1 MPPPDV
7 RMAVD
12 IGGTFTDIV
21 LDRGSER
28 ITRKVL
34 TTAKRPEEG
43 VLDGARLVLGDAGLH
58 FSDIDVFVHGTTLAT
73 NAIIERRGART
84 ALIATDGFRDTIEIA
99 NESRYDQYDLSIEKP
114 QPLVPRSLRFTVP
127 ERVDV
132 HGKVRLTL
140 DEAAVA
146 AQVARLKD
154 NGIEAVAICFMHSY
168 VNPAHEQR
176 TGEIL
181 KKAMPGLSITLSCE
195 VCPEIREYERTS
207 TAVANAYVQPLMDGY
222 LARMDE
228 ALRVEQFRGAIYL
241 VTSGGGLTS
250 IDTARKYPV
259 RLVESGP
266 AGGAIFAAQVAA
278 RASEKKVLSFDMG
291 GTTAK
296 ICLIENYEPN
306 SARVYEVDRA
316 ARFLKG
322 SGLPVR
328 IPVIEMVEIGA
339 GGGSIARVDALKR
352 VTVGPESAGSEPGPA
367 CYRRGGTLPTVTDAD
382 VALGMIDPA
391 AFAGG
396 TIALN
401 SDLARAALATAVG
414 DPLGMNPET
423 AAYAVHE
430 MVCENMASAARVHAV
445 ERGEVVNDH
454 TLIAFGGAA
463 PLHAARVAEKLG
475 LARVVVPPNAG
486 VGSAVGFLVA
496 PISYELV
503 KSRHMRLDDFDF
515 AGASALLDAMS
526 RDARAL
532 VEPGARGAAV
542 TERRLAYMRYVGQ
555 GHEITVPLPV
565 RDLTADDA
573 VMLRVEFEKEYSVLF
588 KRPIPGA
595 AIEALSWSVLIS
607 TKAQRLDAMAPAPE
621 KRAPSPDG
629 SRAFYDGRVGHTIDV
644 PTYSRSRLEAGSR
657 VPGPAIIAEDET
669 STFVT
674 ASFDARIDGAGCI
687 VLERRAT

>member
-1 MPPPDV
+1 MRTSDMLAKTNGRDV

-21 LDRGSER
+21 LDRGTER
-28 ITRKVL
+28 LTRKVL

-58 FSDIDVFVHGTTLAT
+58 FSDIDVFIHGTTLAT

-84 ALIATDGFRDTIEIA
+84 ALIATDGFRDVLDIA
-99 NESRYDQYDLSIEKP
+99 TESRYDQYDLTIEKP

-127 ERVDV
+127 ERVDIN
-132 HGKVRLTL
+132 GKVRLAL

-146 AQVARLKD
+146 AQVARLRD
-154 NGIEAVAICFMHSY
+154 NGVEAVAICFMHSY

-176 TGEIL
+176 TAEIL
-181 KKAMPGLSITLSCE
+181 QAAMPSLSITLSCE
-195 VCPEIREYERTS
+195 ACPEIREYERTS

-250 IDTARKYPV
+250 IDTARRFPV

-278 RASEKKVLSFDMG
+278 RAGERQVLSFDMG

-296 ICLIENYEPN
+296 ICLIENFEPN

-339 GGGSIARVDALKR
+339 GGGSIAHVDALKR

-396 TIALN
+396 TISLN
-401 SDLARAALATAVG
+401 PDLSRAALAAAVG
-414 DPLGMNPET
+414 GPLGMSPGT
-423 AAYAVHE
+423 AAYAVTE
-430 MVCENMASAARVHAV
+430 MSQA
-445 ERGEVVNDH
+445 
-454 TLIAFGGAA
+454 
-463 PLHAARVAEKLG
+463 
-475 LARVVVPPNAG
+475 
-486 VGSAVGFLVA
+486 
-496 PISYELV
+496 
-503 KSRHMRLDDFDF
+503 
-515 AGASALLDAMS
+515 
-526 RDARAL
+526 ARAL
-532 VEPGARGAAV
+532 VEPGARGAPVA
-542 TERRLAYMRYVGQ
+542 ERRLAYMRYVGQ
-555 GHEITVPLPV
+555 GHEITVPLPM

-573 VMLRVEFEKEYSVLF
+573 AVLRAEFETEYSVLF

-607 TKAQRLDAMAPAPE
+607 TEAHRPDAQAPAAE

-629 SRAFYDGRVGHTIDV
+629 RRAFFDGRAGATIDV
-644 PTYSRSRLEAGSR
+644 PTYSRARLEAGVR
-657 VPGPAIIAEDET
+657 VP
-669 STFVT
+669 
-674 ASFDARIDGAGCI
+674 
-687 VLERRAT
+687 

>member
-1 MPPPDV
+1 MSRPDV

-12 IGGTFTDIV
+12 IGGTFTDVV
-21 LDRGSER
+21 LDRGAER

-34 TTAKRPEEG
+34 TTPRPEEG
-43 VLDGARLVLGDAGLH
+43 VLSGARLVLGDAGLH
-58 FSDIDVFVHGTTLAT
+58 FSDIDVFIHGTTLAT

-84 ALIATDGFRDTIEIA
+84 ALIATDGFRDTLDIA
-99 NESRYDQYDLSIEKP
+99 TESRYDQYDLTIEKP

-132 HGKVRLTL
+132 HGKVRLAL

-168 VNPAHEQR
+168 VNPAHEER
-176 TGEIL
+176 TAEIL
-181 KKAMPGLSITLSCE
+181 KKAMPELSITLSCE

-228 ALRVEQFRGAIYL
+228 ALRHEQYRGAVYL
-241 VTSGGGLTS
+241 VTSGGGLTA
-250 IDTARKYPV
+250 IDTARKFPV

-266 AGGAIFAAQVAA
+266 AGGAIFASQVAA
-278 RASEKKVLSFDMG
+278 RGGEKKVLSFDMG

-339 GGGSIARVDALKR
+339 GGGSIAKVDALKR

-367 CYRRGGTLPTVTDAD
+367 CYARGGLRPTVTDAD

-396 TIALN
+396 TIALKP
-401 SDLARAALATAVG
+401 DLSKAALGSGRRRSARDVARDRGLRGARDGVREHGERRARARGRARRDRERAHADRVRRRG
-414 DPLGMNPET
+414 P
-423 AAYAVHE
+423 AA
-430 MVCENMASAARVHAV
+430 CGARRREAGA
-445 ERGEVVNDH
+445 R
-454 TLIAFGGAA
+454 ARAGAA
-463 PLHAARVAEKLG
+463 ERRRRLGGRLPGRADFLRAGEEPPHAARQF
-475 LARVVVPPNAG
+475 RFCN
-486 VGSAVGFLVA
+486 GFC
-496 PISYELV
+496 
-503 KSRHMRLDDFDF
+503 
-515 AGASALLDAMS
+515 
-526 RDARAL
+526 
-532 VEPGARGAAV
+532 AAV
-542 TERRLAYMRYVGQ
+542 
-555 GHEITVPLPV
+555 
-565 RDLTADDA
+565 ADVA
-573 VMLRVEFEKEYSVLF
+573 
-588 KRPIPGA
+588 
-595 AIEALSWSVLIS
+595 
-607 TKAQRLDAMAPAPE
+607 
-621 KRAPSPDG
+621 
-629 SRAFYDGRVGHTIDV
+629 
-644 PTYSRSRLEAGSR
+644 
-657 VPGPAIIAEDET
+657 
-669 STFVT
+669 
-674 ASFDARIDGAGCI
+674 
-687 VLERRAT
+687 